1 MFRDLISKRNLIFLS
16 IKNMNFIIFFLLFF
30 VKKKVNKIKT
40 LEDKF
45 DQLHFHHTLQLSAKP
60 TKTQLIDNRLIAF

>member
-1 MFRDLISKRNLIFLS
+1 
-16 IKNMNFIIFFLLFF
+16 MNFIIFFLLFF